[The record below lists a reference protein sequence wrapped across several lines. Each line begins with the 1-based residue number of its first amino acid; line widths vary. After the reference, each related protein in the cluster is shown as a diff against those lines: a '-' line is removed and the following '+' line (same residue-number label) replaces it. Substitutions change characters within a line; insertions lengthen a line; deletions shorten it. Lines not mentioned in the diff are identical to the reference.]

1 MGARTYWSAPVPQLG
16 FTSLAVLSFT
26 TATLTDISPYQVIL
40 QPGMLEVGT
49 RVRIRAYGEYTAT
62 TTASTL
68 TWGFYM
74 NSTLTNNIATTPA
87 TLAATAST
95 AAVVATAWPW
105 MLDYEGQ
112 IRAITD
118 PTVGATNAQIYGM
131 GKSFLPV
138 TNITSWTLQAMPIT
152 SALRTVQQ
160 TATGL
165 VTNIAQTVSVGLT
178 VGTNTGFTSA
188 TCDELTVEL
197 LG

>member
-16 FTSLAVLSFT
+16 FSSLVVASFT

-74 NSTLTNNIATTPA
+74 NSTLTNNIATTAAALA
-87 TLAATAST
+87 TTAST

-131 GKSFLPV
+131 GKAFLPASLTTFTLTAIPV
-138 TNITSWTLQAMPIT
+138 TAV
-152 SALRTVQQ
+152 ARTVQQ